1 MFQNTVRQS
10 TCSRIQDTAEISTA
24 ALLSY
29 FPSLSEKY
37 NMKVSHLV
45 IYKILGLFANILT
58 ANHMYPLCNRENLPQ
73 SIQMQLYKKQKTL
86 SQLFAIFMKSTSN
99 LEHFVKKYDPR
110 SFCVSE
116 IMDWERST

>member
-1 MFQNTVRQS
+1 
-10 TCSRIQDTAEISTA
+10 
-24 ALLSY
+24 
-29 FPSLSEKY
+29 
-37 NMKVSHLV
+37 
-45 IYKILGLFANILT
+45 
-58 ANHMYPLCNRENLPQ
+58 MYPLCNRENLPQ